1 MAYKDY
7 FGTDLAQELAAR
19 IGTVYPGFAAAAFV
33 TTVAGAVKPLALKAR
48 VALIAQ
54 ALRQYLPDDYPTALT
69 ILRGILG
76 PENPNETGTFSK
88 YYWLMPVAYFVE
100 AYGLD
105 DPVESLDTLSEI
117 TCRHTAEYAVRPFI
131 DRHYDLAMARLQ
143 QWADSPNFH
152 HRRLASEGTRT
163 RLPWARRLHRFVHDP
178 EPVLTLLAPLKADP
192 SAYVRKSVAN
202 NLHDIAADHPERVLA
217 LCDTWAVDA
226 QPETR
231 WIIRHALRNLRKHND
246 PAAVELVQRLQ

>member
-7 FGTDLAQELAAR
+7 FGAALAQELAAR
-19 IGTVYPGFAAAAFV
+19 IGAVYPGFAAAAFV
-33 TTVAGAVKPLALKAR
+33 TTVAGAVEPLALKAR

-54 ALRQYLPDDYPTALT
+54 ALRQYLPDDYPTALA

-76 PENPNETGTFSK
+76 PENPNQTGTFSE

-100 AYGLD
+100 AYGMD
-105 DPVESLDTLSEI
+105 DPVESLDALGES
-117 TCRHTAEYAVRPFI
+117 
-131 DRHYDLAMARLQ
+131 
-143 QWADSPNFH
+143 
-152 HRRLASEGTRT
+152 

-202 NLHDIAADHPERVLA
+202 NLHDIAADHPEQVLA
-217 LCDTWAVDA
+217 LCEDWAADA

-231 WIIRHALRNLRKHND
+231 WIIRHALRNLRKRND